1 VNYPFSESVPSSLY
15 ELFTAHE
22 VGILLQDNGAAA
34 SAFEWM
40 AGFGAEKEFIAKET
54 GNTFDAL
61 QQFLNGE
68 KTAFGHFSYDLKNE
82 IESLSSMHFS
92 GIEFPAAYFFIPGM
106 TAVKTKGKAVE
117 SGNAELLKKL
127 QNVSPAEKKEIQPA
141 TFTLQERTTKE
152 NYISTVRSIL
162 GHIHRGDIYEI
173 NYCIEFYA
181 EKVTI
186 DPVAV
191 YRKLNALCE
200 APFSVLYKYHDQ
212 WLLCASPER
221 FLKKTGSRLISQP
234 IKGTRP
240 RGKDAE
246 EDARLKEELFHDP
259 KERSENVM
267 IVDLVRND
275 LSRSAK
281 KGSVKVEELFGI
293 HSFKNVHQMV
303 STVTAELEEK
313 IHPAEAIKHAFP
325 MGSMTGAPKIRA
337 MQLSEAF
344 ENMKRGLYS
353 GAVGYFTPQ
362 MDFDFNVVIRSI
374 QYNAKTGYLSL
385 MVGSAITA
393 NSDPEKEYAECL
405 VKAKT
410 LFQALGVNHW
420 SFVHGH

>member
-1 VNYPFSESVPSSLY
+1 M
-15 ELFTAHE
+15 
-22 VGILLQDNGAAA
+22 LLQDNGSGDA
-34 SAFEWM
+34 AFEWM
-40 AGFGAEKEFIAKET
+40 AGFGTEKEFIAAET
-54 GNTFDAL
+54 GHTFESL
-61 QQFLNGE
+61 QQFLDRE
-68 KTAFGHFSYDLKNE
+68 KTVFGHFSYDLKNE
-82 IESLSSMHFS
+82 IEDLSSRHYS
-92 GIEFPAAYFFIPGM
+92 GMGFPAAYFFVPELS
-106 TAVKTKGKAVE
+106 AVKTKDNTIE
-117 SGNAELLKKL
+117 AEFLEKL
-127 QNVSPAEKKEIQPA
+127 QRNAPIKEAAGQA
-141 TFTLQERTTKE
+141 GFTLLERTTKA
-152 NYISTVRSIL
+152 NYISTVNSIL
-162 GHIHRGDIYEI
+162 EHIRRGDIYEI

-181 EKVTI
+181 EKAAI
-186 DPVAV
+186 DPIAV

-200 APFSVLYKYHDQ
+200 APFSSLYKYHDQ

-240 RGKDAE
+240 RGKNAA
-246 EDARLKEELFHDP
+246 EDAHLKEELFHDP

-275 LSRSAK
+275 LSRTAK
-281 KGSVKVEELFGI
+281 KGSVNVEELFGI

-303 STVTAELEEK
+303 STITSELEEK
-313 IHPAEAIKHAFP
+313 THPVEAIKNAFP
-325 MGSMTGAPKIRA
+325 MGSMTGAPKVRA
-337 MQLSEAF
+337 MQLSEKF

-405 VKAKT
+405 VKAET
-410 LFQALGVNHW
+410 LFRALGVRH
-420 SFVHGH
+420 